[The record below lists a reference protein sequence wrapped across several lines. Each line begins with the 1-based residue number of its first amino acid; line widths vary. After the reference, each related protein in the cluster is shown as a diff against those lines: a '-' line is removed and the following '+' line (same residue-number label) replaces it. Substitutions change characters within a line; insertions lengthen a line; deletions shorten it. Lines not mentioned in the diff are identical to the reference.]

1 MNIKNIFYIL
11 LAFLL
16 IACTGSETVKE
27 NSGQIASKNLNL
39 SDTSVTS
46 PADTSEYIDADI
58 DTLVEENGNETLLSD
73 LLERARRH
81 YLNALEAENSG
92 DSLKSA
98 AEFEYAIA
106 ILNEISYYPNIEK
119 NQDFN
124 DLSHSI
130 IEDYE
135 IYIANIDSLGA
146 ESSIFAL
153 REKLNQL
160 LESAESPEQYI
171 PREVIPGLSVPLVIN
186 GLVQLN
192 IDYFLTKG
200 RHHMERWIKRSG
212 KYFPMMKKIFKEEGL
227 PEELVYLS
235 MIESGLNP
243 FARSWAKAVGIWQFI
258 KGTGKLYGLDGNW
271 WYDERRDIEKATRA
285 AAQHLRD
292 LYNEFQD
299 WHLAIAA
306 YNSGAGR
313 VKSAIRRS
321 GTNVFWFLRNHLPKE
336 TRNYV
341 PQYIAAAVIAMN
353 PQKFG
358 FDIEP
363 DPPLEYERIEINECV
378 DLKILADCAET
389 DVETLRELNPDLIQF
404 CTPPG
409 VKGYQLKIPAG
420 KAEIFKEKYAQVPDE
435 KKRDWAVHIVRKG
448 ETISSI
454 AKKYGLP
461 RSLIAEVNNI
471 TTGTKL
477 RAGRS
482 IIIPGPVKPNV
493 NLALDYDGENRVDKK
508 KNKKVNVKDRVRITY
523 KIKPGDTL
531 SDIAEK
537 FGVRISDIRNW
548 NNIPYGKKIKANSTI
563 DLYVRP
569 GIASEYNLVEQVNK
583 NTTVEKSKRSGVNSS
598 LWKVHRVQPNET
610 LSQIAKKYGVTAQD
624 IKNWNGLKTNTIVVG
639 QELEIYL
646 ISDGENNSGAINQS
660 KNIQANGKKIIQHKV
675 KQGETLYSIASL
687 YKVKIS
693 EIKKWNNIKSN
704 ILREGQLVII
714 YVDREA

>member
-1 MNIKNIFYIL
+1 MKLINLLYIL
-11 LAFLL
+11 LLAFILL
-16 IACTGSETVKE
+16 ACTGSETVKDKSE
-27 NSGQIASKNLNL
+27 QPINVNPKDSVVLSKT
-39 SDTSVTS
+39 D
-46 PADTSEYIDADI
+46 ASEYSETEL
-58 DTLVEENGNETLLSD
+58 DTLIEENDNGSLLSD

-81 YLNALEAENSG
+81 YLNALEAENMG
-92 DSLKSA
+92 DKDKCA
-98 AEFEYAIA
+98 EEFEFAIG
-106 ILNEISYYPNIEK
+106 ILNEISFYPNIEK

-124 DLSHSI
+124 DLSRSI

-135 IYIANIDSLGA
+135 IYIANIDSLGE
-146 ESSIFAL
+146 ESSVFAL

-160 LESAESPEQYI
+160 LESAEFPEQYI

-212 KYFPMMKKIFKEEGL
+212 KYFPLMKKIFKEEGI

-243 FARSWAKAVGIWQFI
+243 IARSWAKAVGIWQFI

-271 WYDERRDIEKATRA
+271 WYDERRDVEKATRA

-292 LYNEFQD
+292 LYNEFED

-313 VKSAIRRS
+313 VKTAIRRS

-363 DPPLEYERIEINECV
+363 EPPLEYEKVEINECV
-378 DLKILADCAET
+378 DLKILAECAET
-389 DVETLRELNPDLIQF
+389 DVEVLRELNPDLIQS

-409 VKGYQLKIPAG
+409 VKAYQLKIPPG
-420 KAEIFKEKYAQVPDE
+420 KVETFKVNYAQVPDE
-435 KKRDWAVHIVRKG
+435 KKRDWAVHIVKKG

-461 RSLIAEVNNI
+461 KSLIAEVNNI
-471 TTGTKL
+471 TTKTKL
-477 RAGRS
+477 RVGKS
-482 IIIPGPVKPNV
+482 IIIPGPVKPSLS
-493 NLALDYDGENRVDKK
+493 LANDYDVVEKVDKK
-508 KNKKVNVKDRVRITY
+508 SKSKINIKDRVKISY
-523 KIKPGDTL
+523 KIKRGDTL

-548 NNIPYGKKIKANSTI
+548 NNIPYGKKIKAGAII
-563 DLYVRP
+563 DLYVLP
-569 GIASEYNLVEQVNK
+569 GIASEYNLVQQVNK
-583 NTTVEKSKRSGVNSS
+583 DVKTSEKSKKLLNNS
-598 LWKVHRVQPNET
+598 LWQIHKVQPNET
-610 LSQIAKKYGVTAQD
+610 LAQIAKKYGVTVQD
-624 IKNWNGLKTNTIVVG
+624 IKYWNGLKYNTIFVG

-646 ISDGENNSGAINQS
+646 IAEDEINTETSKQSTKIQTNS
-660 KNIQANGKKIIQHKV
+660 KKIIQHKV
-675 KQGETLYSIASL
+675 KMGETLYSIATL
-687 YKVKIS
+687 YKVKVS
-693 EIKKWNNIKSN
+693 EIKKWNNIKGDL
-704 ILREGQLVII
+704 LREGQLVII
-714 YVDREA
+714 YIDREA

>member
-389 DVETLRELNPDLIQF
+389 DVETLRELNPDLIQS

-461 RSLIAEVNNI
+461 RSLIAGVNNI

-583 NTTVEKSKRSGVNSS
+583 NTTVEKSKRSGVKSS